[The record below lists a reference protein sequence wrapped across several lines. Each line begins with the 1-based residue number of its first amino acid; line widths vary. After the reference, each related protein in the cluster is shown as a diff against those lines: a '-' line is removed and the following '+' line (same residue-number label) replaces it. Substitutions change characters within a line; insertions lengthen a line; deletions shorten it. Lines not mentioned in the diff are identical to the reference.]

1 MKELWFVLGGA
12 RSGKSTYALELA
24 KNLGC
29 RTLFVATATPSD
41 EFMQERISNHRKER
55 PQDWQTLEA
64 DRNVGQTISRISH
77 QFDVIIIDCLTVLA
91 GNCIFQLPEPI
102 SETDAW
108 QAIQPEIEGIIEAW
122 MASNA
127 TFIIVSNEVGLGI
140 VPSTNL
146 GCAYRDALG
155 RANRQ
160 IAQAATNVVFMVS
173 GLPMILKQTD

>member
-24 KNLGC
+24 RKLGG

-55 PQDWQTLEA
+55 PQGWQTLES
-64 DRNVGQTISRISH
+64 DRNVGAAISKIAD
-77 QFDVIIIDCLTVLA
+77 QFDVIIIDCLTVLS
-91 GNCIFQLPEPI
+91 GNRVIELPEPV
-102 SETDAW
+102 SESQAW
-108 QAIQPEIEGIIEAW
+108 EKIKPEIDGIIESW
-122 MASNA
+122 NSSKAS
-127 TFIIVSNEVGLGI
+127 FIIVSNEVGLGV
-140 VPSTNL
+140 VPATNL

-160 IAQAATNVVFMVS
+160 IAEVATNVVFMVS
-173 GLPMILKQTD
+173 GLPMNLKGK